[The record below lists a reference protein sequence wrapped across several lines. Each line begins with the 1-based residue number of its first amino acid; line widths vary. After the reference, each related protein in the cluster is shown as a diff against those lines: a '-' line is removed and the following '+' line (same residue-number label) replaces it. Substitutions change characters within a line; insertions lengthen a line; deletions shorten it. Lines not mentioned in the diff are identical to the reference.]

1 MLIAYTMI
9 KLPRLYKEPTRDEKK
24 KDLRYAYDTMKEKEF
39 IVSN

>member
-9 KLPRLYKEPTRDEKK
+9 KLPGLYKEPTRDEKN
-24 KDLRYAYDTMKEKEF
+24 DLRYAYDTMKEKEF